1 MSERAPRATID
12 AQTYLEAEKTAR
24 GRHEYVHGQLFAMVG
39 SSRSHNLL
47 AGNLLSLLRHHL
59 HGGPCRVFMSDL
71 KVRVE
76 PADAFYYPDLV
87 VACDSADQ
95 DDYVITL
102 PRLIIEVLSPSTEPV
117 DRREKLLNYRRIASL
132 AEYVLVSQERIK
144 VEVYRR
150 ESSQTWSYGVYR
162 GDDQTVLQSVD
173 MALDL
178 ALVYEGVIPPGGAG
192 LYQS

>member
-1 MSERAPRATID
+1 MSERAPLATID

-87 VACDSADQ
+87 VTCDSADQ
-95 DDYVITL
+95 DDYVITH
-102 PRLIIEVLSPSTEPV
+102 PRLIIEVLSRSTEAI

-132 AEYVLVSQERIK
+132 AEYVLVSQERVE

-150 ESSQTWSYGVYR
+150 EVEETWSYGIYR
-162 GDDQTVLQSVD
+162 AGEQAMLQSVD

-178 ALVYEGVIPPGGAG
+178 ALVYEDVVLRGGTG
-192 LYQS
+192 QSQP